1 VAPPGRLSRGVTGLH
16 VLAALSRESVQD
28 YVTGMRLVDRWA
40 EKQALREVLDA
51 ARGGMSGTLVL
62 RGEPGVGKSA
72 LLGYAVENAGDMQI
86 VRTVAVE
93 SEMTLAFAAVHQLV
107 SAPVRHGSAAR
118 AAAAGAAGCL
128 RAGRRAGGRPVAG
141 RVGRADPA
149 CGRGGDPAVA
159 VPGG

>member
-86 VRTVAVE
+86 VRTVCRWPFGRCRRRPG
-93 SEMTLAFAAVHQLV
+93 LGN
-107 SAPVRHGSAAR
+107 RGS
-118 AAAAGAAGCL
+118 
-128 RAGRRAGGRPVAG
+128 GRPL
-141 RVGRADPA
+141 
-149 CGRGGDPAVA
+149 
-159 VPGG
+159 